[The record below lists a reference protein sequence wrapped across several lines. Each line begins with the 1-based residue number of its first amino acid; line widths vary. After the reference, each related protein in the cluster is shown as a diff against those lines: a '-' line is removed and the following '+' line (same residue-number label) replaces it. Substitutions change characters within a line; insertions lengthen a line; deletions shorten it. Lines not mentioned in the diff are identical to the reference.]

1 MNNEVERLQR
11 ENTRLRTNQEDSVRL
26 LKACSSNCG
35 TMLQEEVAEHLASI
49 KGLKH
54 NSKDWD
60 MADRNGEQ

>member
-1 MNNEVERLQR
+1 MNNEIERLQR
-11 ENTRLRTNQEDSVRL
+11 ENTRLKTHQEDSVRL

-49 KGLKH
+49 NGVRH
-54 NSKDWD
+54 NSRDWD